1 MNHRTFLV
9 EPAQRTPVALEVDI
23 CVVGGGAA
31 GVAAAVSA
39 AQCGARVALVERYG
53 FLGGTLTTVSLGS
66 ICGLYAVNGEVVTP
80 VVGGFV
86 NQVVRELAN
95 LGGCGGTVRWLK
107 TASLPYDLFKMKVA
121 LDRLTSRDD
130 VQVLLHSLVVGV
142 AREGDSLTHVLLETR
157 EGRVAIKA
165 SQFIDC
171 SGDAD
176 LSAQAGVPFELDLID
191 LQNPTAMF
199 RMMDVDTEAFA
210 KVDRASLHGFLERA
224 ISEGMDLPRT
234 AGGVFV
240 EGPGLAHLN
249 ITKVSIDGVA
259 PNPLS
264 NSQISE
270 AEQMG
275 REQVLLY
282 EKAFKRYVP
291 GFARA
296 RVLDTGA
303 SIGIRESR
311 RVQGAYVLT
320 KNDVLGLRRFPD
332 AIACC
337 AWPMEDHAAGRT
349 TKWVWLEEGGYFQIP
364 YRSLLTKGPHNL
376 LVAGR
381 CASSDHAAQASIRVT
396 AQCFAMGEAAG
407 VAAAMAVDQGLSPAA
422 VSIKGIQ
429 EQLRARG
436 AIIEAST

>member
-1 MNHRTFLV
+1 MEKTLLL
-9 EPAQRTPVALEVDI
+9 EPERRTPEAMEVDVCI
-23 CVVGGGAA
+23 VGGGAA

-39 AQCGARVALVERYG
+39 AQGGARVALVERYG

-66 ICGLYAVNGEVVTP
+66 ICGLYSVKGDTITQ

-86 NQVVRELAN
+86 NQVVRELTQ
-95 LGGCGGTVRWLK
+95 LGGCGETVRWLK
-107 TASLPYDLFKMKVA
+107 TASLPYDLFKMKVV
-121 LDRLTSRDD
+121 LDRLTSRDG

-142 AREGDSLTHVLLETR
+142 ARDGDCLTHVLLETR

-176 LSAQAGVPFELDLID
+176 LCAQAGVPFELDLTD
-191 LQNPTAMF
+191 LQQPTAMF
-199 RMMDVDTEAFA
+199 RMMDVDTKAFE
-210 KVDRASLHGFLERA
+210 KVDRAALHQHLERA
-224 ISEGMDLPRT
+224 VNDGMDLPRT
-234 AGGVFV
+234 AGGVFM

-249 ITKVSIDGVA
+249 ITKVSIEGAA

-264 NSQISE
+264 NRELAQ
-270 AEQMG
+270 AERLG

-282 EKAFKRYVP
+282 EQAFNKYVP
-291 GFARA
+291 GFASA

-303 SIGIRESR
+303 AIGIRESR

-320 KNDVLGLRRFPD
+320 GDDVLGLARFPD
-332 AIACC
+332 SIACC
-337 AWPMEDHAAGRT
+337 AWPMEDHAVGRA
-349 TKWVWLEEGGYFQIP
+349 TKWVWLEEGGFFQIP
-364 YRSLLTKGPHNL
+364 FRSLLPHGIGNL

-381 CASSDHAAQASIRVT
+381 CASADHAAQASIRVT

-407 VAAAMAVDQGLSPAA
+407 VASALAADRGCMPRDVPFQE
-422 VSIKGIQ
+422 IQ
-429 EQLRARG
+429 KQLHARG
-436 AIIEAST
+436 AITEAHT